1 MVVPPDDGKFRGKFE
16 VGYFL
21 TIVGRSQQLLEESG
35 PYQTVESALAVAIE
49 KEYFRPPRKPANNAY
64 IAADS
69 LGIAR
74 VFLAGRTA
82 GINRVAPEVLSIHIR
97 REDIYLASECQ
108 YAREGRCH

>member
-1 MVVPPDDGKFRGKFE
+1 MVLPPDDGKFRGKFE

-35 PYQTVESALAVAIE
+35 PYQTVESALAVVIE
-49 KEYFRPPRKPANNAY
+49 KEYFRPPKEPVNNAY

-82 GINRVAPEVLSIHIR
+82 GINRVAPEVFSIHIR
-97 REDIYLASECQ
+97 REDIHIASECQ
-108 YAREGRCH
+108 TAKGERCH